1 MNTLTL
7 LFRFLRQRLTA
18 TLLTVCSVAL
28 GVALTASILT
38 LRTESERAF
47 SQKDTGFEVIVG
59 AKGSPLQLVLNTM
72 YHIGTPVG
80 NIPRADAEKLQR
92 DKRVKTAIPM
102 VFGDNV
108 GGFKVVGTTEE
119 FFTTF
124 EYRKNTRL
132 AMQSGTVFHKNYEAV
147 LGAEAAQIL
156 GLKQGDSISVQHGID
171 VGEAGAHEHGKM
183 PVVGVLA
190 PSGTALD
197 KGVYM
202 TMYTV
207 WDTHYHEYMEQQ
219 EAAEHALQQQEAQ
232 QQTSQPQGKKSDK
245 DEHDHEGHH
254 HEGHDH
260 EEHTHEG
267 HDHEEHTHEIPPEF
281 STITALVVKLKSPVF
296 YDSFVRSVNDGT
308 SAQAALPIREISG
321 LFAIVGNVN
330 GVLLGVSYMVII
342 VAAMAFLAALYNSL
356 NERRREIAIL
366 RSLGAHR
373 RTILTLILAEAG
385 FISIAGYCLGIIVA
399 RCAFFIGKNT
409 LAHSI
414 GTRLDGT
421 WFYAFDVWIG
431 TGVFALSLVVA
442 LLPAWQAYRTDVARN
457 LVSAS

>member
-1 MNTLTL
+1 MNTFIL
-7 LFRFLRQRLTA
+7 LLRFLRQRSIA
-18 TLLTVCSVAL
+18 TTLTVLSVAL

-108 GGFKVVGTTEE
+108 GGFKVIGTTDE
-119 FFTTF
+119 FFTRF

-132 AMQSGTVFHKNYEAV
+132 ALQSGTAFRKNYEAV

-156 GLKQGDSISVQHGID
+156 GLKQGDSITVQHGID

-207 WDTHYHEYMEQQ
+207 WDTHYHEYLEQQ
-219 EAAEHALQQQEAQ
+219 EAAEQVLQQQEARQ
-232 QQTSQPQGKKSDK
+232 NGTKQKEPD
-245 DEHDHEGHH
+245 HDHEGHDH
-254 HEGHDH
+254 DHEGHDH
-260 EEHTHEG
+260 AKD
-267 HDHEEHTHEIPPEF
+267 DHEEHTHEIPPEF
-281 STITALVVKLKSPVF
+281 STITTLVVKLKSPVF

-373 RTILTLILAEAG
+373 QTILTLILAEAG
-385 FISIAGYCLGIIVA
+385 FIGIAGYCLGIIVA
-399 RCAFFIGKNT
+399 RCVFFVGKER

-421 WFYAFDVWIG
+421 WFYGFDAWIG
-431 TGVFALSLVVA
+431 AGVVALSLVVA
-442 LLPAWQAYRTDVARN
+442 LLPAWQAYRTDVAQN